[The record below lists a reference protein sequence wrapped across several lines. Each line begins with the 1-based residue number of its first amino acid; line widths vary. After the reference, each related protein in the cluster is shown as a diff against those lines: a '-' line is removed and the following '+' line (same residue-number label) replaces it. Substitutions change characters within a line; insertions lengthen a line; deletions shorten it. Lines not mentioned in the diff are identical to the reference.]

1 MKSSYR
7 DGGFGKG
14 RGDKKYGGKNSGGRS
29 FDRGGDR
36 GFGGR
41 DEGRPTMHKGT
52 CDTCGR
58 PCEVPFRPSGDRPI
72 FCRDCFGKKESGGS
86 VRFERRES
94 ERPRYEDK
102 KKFDAVCASCGN
114 DCQVPF
120 RPVDGRPV
128 YCSHCFDK
136 SGSGRDNRNNDRT
149 EIRIENTPDYKHQFD
164 LLNTKLDKIMK
175 MLSAESTVQAV
186 EDDWMFD
193 KPEEVKPK
201 KIVKSKKIAKS
212 AKDGSAT
219 GGKKVA
225 VKKKK

>member
-1 MKSSYR
+1 MRGSYR
-7 DGGFGKG
+7 DSGFKG
-14 RGDKKYGGKNSGGRS
+14 RGDKKYGGKSSGGRS

-41 DEGRPTMHKGT
+41 DGGKPTMHKGT
-52 CDTCGR
+52 CDTCGK

-86 VRFERRES
+86 VRFERRDD
-94 ERPRYEDK
+94 ERPRYDDK

-120 RPVDGRPV
+120 RPIAGKPV
-128 YCSHCFDK
+128 YCSNCFDK
-136 SGSGRDNRNNDRT
+136 SGNNRGSDRV
-149 EIRIENTPDYKHQFD
+149 EMKAASTPDYKHQFD
-164 LLNTKLDKIMK
+164 MLNTKLDKIMSL
-175 MLSAESTVQAV
+175 LSADSQAKAV

-193 KPEEVKPK
+193 KPKEIKPK
-201 KIVKSKKIAKS
+201 KIAKTKVAKS
-212 AKDGSAT
+212 AS

>member
-1 MKSSYR
+1 MKGSYR
-7 DGGFGKG
+7 DGGFKG
-14 RGDKKYGGKNSGGRS
+14 RGDKKYGGKSSGGRN

-41 DEGRPTMHKGT
+41 DGGRPTMHKGT

-86 VRFERRES
+86 VRFERRDD
-94 ERPRYEDK
+94 ERPRYDDK

-128 YCSHCFDK
+128 YCSNCFDK
-136 SGSGRDNRNNDRT
+136 NGSGGRDSRDNDRHA
-149 EIRIENTPDYKHQFD
+149 NTPKSAPNYKHQFD
-164 LLNTKLDKIMK
+164 LLNTKLDKIMNL
-175 MLSAESTVQAV
+175 LSADSKTEAV
-186 EDDWMFD
+186 EDDWTFD
-193 KPEEVKPK
+193 TPKEEKP
-201 KIVKSKKIAKS
+201 KKIAKS
-212 AKDGSAT
+212 AKGESAL
-219 GGKKVA
+219 GGKKTAKKTA